1 LGIYQRGKIWWI
13 DYYYKGR
20 RLREPVS
27 ASRQEAAAALKA
39 RGGDIV
45 KGRFELTRETE
56 DCRFSEFAV
65 VYAKHLKATRRGW
78 KKELSR
84 LGFLVRLFGPK
95 MLGDIS
101 SYDVECFKAERRKT
115 MAGATVNRDLALL
128 KTMYNKAA
136 QWKFFKGENPV
147 RGVRFFPEQQKERI
161 LSDEEAR
168 RLVEASTKS
177 LKPVVIV
184 ALNTGMRLSEILG
197 LRWENVD
204 FARRF
209 LFVERSKNGRSR
221 KIPMNSEVLKT
232 LAELQRNG
240 GEFVFSKE
248 RSSGPLRSVRT
259 AFLNALKKAKIS
271 HARFHDLRHTFATN
285 LVMSGVDLVTVK
297 EILGHSEISMTVRY
311 SHPSDS
317 RKMDAVE
324 RLVMQGRFSS
334 DALPTGED
342 GHNLVTKGLLPE
354 NRSLRTN

>member
-27 ASRQEAAAALKA
+27 ASRQEATAALKA
-39 RGGDIV
+39 RSGDIV
-45 KGRFELTRETE
+45 KGRFELKREAK
-56 DCRFSEFAV
+56 DCRFEEFAV

-78 KKELSR
+78 RKELSK
-84 LGFLVRLFGPK
+84 LKVLVRHFGSR
-95 MLGDIS
+95 MLGDVTT
-101 SYDVECFKAERRKT
+101 YDVECFKAERKKT

-136 QWKFFKGENPV
+136 QWKFFRGENPV
-147 RGVRFFPEQQKERI
+147 RGVGFFAEQQKERI

-168 RLVEASTKS
+168 RLVESSTKS

-184 ALNTGMRLSEILG
+184 ALNTGMRMSEILG

-204 FARRF
+204 FTRRF
-209 LFVERSKNGRSR
+209 IFVERSKNGRSR
-221 KIPMNSEVLKT
+221 KVPMNSEVLKT
-232 LAELQRNG
+232 LAGLQRNG
-240 GEFVFSKE
+240 NEFVFPKE

-259 AFLNALKKAKIS
+259 AFLNALRKAKI
-271 HARFHDLRHTFATN
+271 ANVRFHDLRHTFATN
-285 LVMSGVDLVTVK
+285 LVMNGVDLVTVK
-297 EILGHSEISMTVRY
+297 EILGHSEIAMTVRY

-324 RLVMQGRFSS
+324 RLVTQERSS
-334 DALPTGED
+334 RDALPTGED